1 MTLKHTSQDDGSD
14 PTDSARTGAG
24 DDARQ
29 TVLADSGAAAAA
41 DESAVHDRQSSDLVA
56 LSIEDDGLPSPDT
69 MTRTEL
75 AALILDCLEEGRAVP
90 DDAAHAFQTRHRQD
104 VFEHCDMIVALPR
117 WRVPD
122 TIPDEEAG
130 LIEDAVGMLRRVQLD
145 RGATPTARER
155 RLWREAFIERA
166 LMNGDADVTSS
177 VNLVPVSDGER
188 HGYAVATVCGYSFS
202 GVEITWHGFARD
214 VEAAYAL
221 LRPSFHLSGDPPP
234 GEPVL
239 VWDRGGRSG
248 GLRGRRRSGGRGGS
262 GRHRSRGHQPKLPSP
277 SLKLIR

>member
-1 MTLKHTSQDDGSD
+1 MTLKHTSQDDGST
-14 PTDSARTGAG
+14 PADSARTGAG
-24 DDARQ
+24 DTARP
-29 TVLADSGAAAAA
+29 TVLSDFGATAAA
-41 DESAVHDRQSSDLVA
+41 DGSAVHDRPSEGLVA
-56 LSIEDDGLPSPDT
+56 LPIEDEGSPSPDA
-69 MTRTEL
+69 MTGSEL
-75 AALILDCLEEGRAVP
+75 ASFILDCLEEGLAIP
-90 DDAAHAFQTRHRQD
+90 DDAALAFQTRHRQN
-104 VFEHCDMIVALPR
+104 VFAHCEMIVALPR

-122 TIPDEEAG
+122 TIPEEEAG
-130 LIEDAVGMLRRVQLD
+130 LIADAVGMLRRVQLD

-214 VEAAYAL
+214 VEAAYGL
-221 LRPSFHLSGDPPP
+221 LRPSFHLSGDPSPA
-234 GEPVL
+234 EPVL

-248 GLRGRRRSGGRGGS
+248 SRRRGRGEGSSRHPRRSDRS
-262 GRHRSRGHQPKLPSP
+262 GLLPQNP
-277 SLKLIR
+277 PLKLIR